1 MSKNEEGRQEAEAN
15 PYNRNK
21 AWHTEEVMPQKLNN
35 ADEGLFVP
43 NPDSKQS
50 ESTATAKGNP
60 EDSTEDTS
68 ATMDKVQDSA
78 LNVEANPYTKV
89 DYKKRYDDLKR
100 YYDRKLGEWNNRE
113 SDLKVQLQENRPK
126 YQPPKSKEE
135 LEAFKNDY
143 PDIYGVV
150 ETVSHLQSQ
159 NEVKSLQDELESLKK
174 ANTTLQ
180 QKEAALELSKYHPD
194 FEEIKESDDFH
205 NWADTQPMEIKNWIY
220 ENNSNGALAARA
232 IDLYKKDRG
241 LGLDKK
247 TKTEKKQPN
256 NQGADLLV
264 KTNEQTQIPDS
275 KEVLF
280 KRSDIK
286 RLSDAEFMKYE
297 KDILK
302 AQREGRIID

>member
-247 TKTEKKQPN
+247 N
-256 NQGADLLV
+256 
-264 KTNEQTQIPDS
+264 
-275 KEVLF
+275 
-280 KRSDIK
+280 
-286 RLSDAEFMKYE
+286 
-297 KDILK
+297 
-302 AQREGRIID
+302 

>member
-1 MSKNEEGRQEAEAN
+1 
-15 PYNRNK
+15 
-21 AWHTEEVMPQKLNN
+21 
-35 ADEGLFVP
+35 
-43 NPDSKQS
+43 
-50 ESTATAKGNP
+50 
-60 EDSTEDTS
+60 
-68 ATMDKVQDSA
+68 MDKVQESA
-78 LNVEANPYTKV
+78 LNVESNPYTKV

-159 NEVKSLQDELESLKK
+159 NEVKTLQDELESLKK
-174 ANTTLQ
+174 ANSTLQ

-247 TKTEKKQPN
+247 TKTEKKQTN

-286 RLSDAEFMKYE
+286 RLSDSEFMKYE

>member
-1 MSKNEEGRQEAEAN
+1 VNG
-15 PYNRNK
+15 
-21 AWHTEEVMPQKLNN
+21 TV
-35 ADEGLFVP
+35 
-43 NPDSKQS
+43 
-50 ESTATAKGNP
+50 
-60 EDSTEDTS
+60 
-68 ATMDKVQDSA
+68 
-78 LNVEANPYTKV
+78 
-89 DYKKRYDDLKR
+89 
-100 YYDRKLGEWNNRE
+100 RE

-159 NEVKSLQDELESLKK
+159 NEVKTLQEELESLKK

-241 LGLDKK
+241 LGFDKK
-247 TKTEKKQPN
+247 TTKKQRRMKV
-256 NQGADLLV
+256 QTCWLKL
-264 KTNEQTQIPDS
+264 TNKLKYLNLKNLSS
-275 KEVLF
+275 KGL
-280 KRSDIK
+280 
-286 RLSDAEFMKYE
+286 
-297 KDILK
+297 ILK
-302 AQREGRIID
+302 NYQMKSL

>member
-1 MSKNEEGRQEAEAN
+1 
-15 PYNRNK
+15 
-21 AWHTEEVMPQKLNN
+21 
-35 ADEGLFVP
+35 
-43 NPDSKQS
+43 
-50 ESTATAKGNP
+50 
-60 EDSTEDTS
+60 
-68 ATMDKVQDSA
+68 
-78 LNVEANPYTKV
+78 
-89 DYKKRYDDLKR
+89 
-100 YYDRKLGEWNNRE
+100 
-113 SDLKVQLQENRPK
+113 
-126 YQPPKSKEE
+126 
-135 LEAFKNDY
+135 
-143 PDIYGVV
+143 V

-247 TKTEKKQPN
+247 TKTEKKQTN

-286 RLSDAEFMKYE
+286 RLSDSEFMKYE